1 MTYQWWSKLGL
12 LLLVIGV
19 VEPHQRYEFSGESS
33 QVEGEANIDAT
44 EQPTHVQNVFGEV
57 CTFERVFTNESI
69 TSYSTEV
76 MDVTESD
83 PPQII
88 KEYMDKYVVV
98 FIYAAWCPFSA
109 KALPIFKELANSF
122 PRNDIEFIKVDG
134 EVNKKFLAQHLIRG
148 YPSISVYEKGK
159 VTSVF
164 EDGKKTLENLIK
176 YVENSTGVKPRKVIF
191 RQYEAVVPPK
201 DSYNLLLAF
210 TTAYV
215 VGTACMW
222 CGTA

>member
-1 MTYQWWSKLGL
+1 MTYHWWSKFGL
-12 LLLVIGV
+12 LFLVIGIA
-19 VEPHQRYEFSGESS
+19 EPHKRHQYSGDSS
-33 QVEGEANIDAT
+33 QVEGVANIDAT

-57 CTFERVFTNESI
+57 CTVERVFTNDSI

-76 MDVTESD
+76 RDVTGSD
-83 PPQII
+83 ALQTI
-88 KEYMDKYVVV
+88 KDYMDKYVVV

-122 PRNDIEFIKVDG
+122 PRNHIDFIKVDG

-176 YVENSTGVKPRKVIF
+176 YVENTTGVRPRKVLF
-191 RQYEAVVPPK
+191 RQYEAIVPPQ
-201 DSYNLLLAF
+201 DSYNLLLGF

-215 VGTACMW
+215 IGTVCVW
-222 CGTA
+222 CSTA